1 MKEFVNTEKELQDKI
16 DVEKWLKS
24 EKAGRD
30 LCGEEDFCF
39 YCDKKEEYPCGHAC
53 LVCENNKNRKEAA
66 ATVKS
71 DDDKAETEKKVVEVE
86 GYEKVIRLT
95 RSFASRLIQDENL
108 QKNYSAVKNTFEKYK
123 KVKGRVS
130 FSAETYRA
138 GREKL
143 AVVAVRGKSLYIYL
157 ALNPVELEDSK
168 YRFTDESDRAS
179 YVSTP
184 VKVKITGSRSLKH
197 ACELIDI
204 LAEKKELVLNEKYE
218 STEYVTEYLTDKEL
232 IEKGLIKERT
242 VLVKKK

>member
-1 MKEFVNTEKELQDKI
+1 MKELVNTEKELQDKI

-30 LCGEEDFCF
+30 LCGEEDFCS

-53 LVCENNKNRKEAA
+53 LVCENNKEKEEAA
-66 ATVKS
+66 ATV
-71 DDDKAETEKKVVEVE
+71 D
-86 GYEKVIRLT
+86 GYETVIRLT

-108 QKNYSAVKNTFEKYK
+108 QKNYSAIKNTFEKYK

-138 GREKL
+138 GKEKL
-143 AVVAVRGKSLYIYL
+143 AMVAVRGKSLFVYL
-157 ALNPVELEDSK
+157 ALNPVELEDTK

-184 VKVKITGSRSLKH
+184 VKVKISGSRSLKH
-197 ACELIDI
+197 ACELIDM
-204 LAEKKELVLNEKYE
+204 LAEKKGLVLNAKYE
-218 STEYVTEYLTDKEL
+218 PTEYVTEYLTDKEL